1 MVAFSDHLCIFDFR
15 RTGLSLQLFCRSPI
29 YLFDFLDREQEWTFR
44 IHISDRM
51 NLIYISYEGIQM
63 SKFKISSNE
72 YYEPITGLSLGILLL
87 SMIFKKNLDYL
98 VGGLLF
104 LAIISDK
111 FRFLVFRFI
120 GILKNSIGKSITFL
134 FLIITFYLV
143 LFPVSMIRNIF
154 SKKKGYSFK
163 LRDKYST
170 TFDDVPL
177 IKIGNDKNSINKYF
191 EKLW

>member
-1 MVAFSDHLCIFDFR
+1 MAFSDHLCIFDLR
-15 RTGLSLQLFCRSPI
+15 RTGLGLQFFCRSPI
-29 YLFDFLDREQEWTFR
+29 HLFDFLDREQE
-44 IHISDRM
+44 
-51 NLIYISYEGIQM
+51 M

-87 SMIFKKNLDYL
+87 SVIFKKNLDYL

-163 LRDKYST
+163 LCDKYST

-177 IKIGNDKNSINKYF
+177 IKIGNDKNSVNKYF